1 MCIICVDLQK
11 NKLTYKEAR
20 HNLSE
25 MRSVIPEEHKHDVL
39 RLIWQKEDEDEDE
52 LYWYSPD

>member
-11 NKLTYKEAR
+11 NKLTFKEAR
-20 HNLSE
+20 RNLSE